1 MKVVVTMAALD
12 PQHGG
17 PAQTVPALCRALAR
31 SGTSVELIT
40 IGEHGQSSPAVDV
53 DGFTSI
59 LIPTQAD
66 RYHPRSWR
74 GTFKNSV
81 TRALTARMGAV
92 LYDVGLWLPSNH
104 FAAQI
109 AERTKTPFVSSP
121 RGMLSRQALQVSKWK
136 KRLAWVF
143 YQKSDLRSACV
154 LHATSQQEAEDLC
167 RSNLS
172 QPIAII
178 PNGVDLLSST
188 ARLSTTKR
196 EHRTLLFLSRLH
208 PMKGLNDLV
217 RAWASVRPPNWRV
230 VIAGPDEK
238 EHRAE
243 VEALSES
250 LNVRSSFEFVGPV
263 DEEAKWDLFANA
275 DLFVLPS
282 YSESFGLVIAEAM
295 AAALPVITTR
305 ATPWREVETNNC
317 GWWIDNG
324 AEPLAHALTAA
335 TRCSAGELAGM
346 GRRGRALVE
355 KNYSWETAAQKML
368 AMFEWIIGEG
378 EQPAWLI

>member
-12 PQHGG
+12 PQYGG
-17 PAQTVPALCRALAR
+17 PARTVPALCRALAR
-31 SGTSVELIT
+31 SGASVELIT

-53 DGFTSI
+53 DGFTAT

-74 GTFKNSV
+74 EAFKNSV
-81 TRALTARMGAV
+81 TRALTARRDAV

-109 AERTKTPFVSSP
+109 AARMKTPFVSSP

-136 KRLAWVF
+136 KRLAWML
-143 YQKSDLRSACV
+143 YQKSDLRSARV
-154 LHATSQQEAEDLC
+154 LHATSQEEAEDLHQ
-167 RSNLS
+167 SNLS
-172 QPIAII
+172 RPIAMI
-178 PNGVDLLSST
+178 PHGVDVPSST
-188 ARLSTTKR
+188 AHLSATKR
-196 EHRTLLFLSRLH
+196 ERHTLLFLSRLH
-208 PMKGLNDLV
+208 PMKGLKDLV
-217 RAWASVRPPNWRV
+217 QAWSRLRPQNWRV
-230 VIAGPDEK
+230 VVAGPDEK
-238 EHRAE
+238 EYRAE